1 MAWIGIWFGI
11 SNTSVGTWSNGVGQN
26 RQTDGKHDE
35 DCAEEEFH
43 LARVKL
49 DRDGEE
55 GKEGLGEL

>member
-26 RQTDGKHDE
+26 RQTDGEHDE